1 MAVAQVFETLLWATF
16 CQSLMDFDNPDS
28 PTSLNAGFFGCISG
42 LFSVRPVYL
51 NNEDP

>member
-1 MAVAQVFETLLWATF
+1 MAVAQVSETPLWATF

-28 PTSLNAGFFGCISG
+28 PTSLNAGF
-42 LFSVRPVYL
+42 LVLLSVRPVYL